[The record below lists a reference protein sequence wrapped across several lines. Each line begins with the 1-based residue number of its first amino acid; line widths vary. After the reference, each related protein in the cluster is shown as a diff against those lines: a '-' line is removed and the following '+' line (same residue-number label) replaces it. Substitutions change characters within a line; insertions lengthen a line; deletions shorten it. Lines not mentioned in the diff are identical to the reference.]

1 MGKRVLESYWLCCHP
16 DTPAK
21 NVVSIEV
28 SVERTGGQLWLRYFA
43 DCEVMK
49 LALADPAE
57 PSRTDGLWISTCF
70 EAFIGHDGY
79 SEFNFSPSSAWA
91 AYDFESYRAGMR
103 NRMQSGDPQIGLDRS
118 ESHFALEAT
127 IDVSE
132 LAGQLALSAVI
143 EETDGT
149 KSYWALAHPPGTPD
163 FHHPACFA
171 ATLPAPKA
179 L

>member
-21 NVVSIEV
+21 NVTSIEV
-28 SVERTGGQLWLRYFA
+28 SVERAGGRLLLRYSA
-43 DCEVMK
+43 ECVLMK

-57 PSRTDGLWISTCF
+57 PSRTDDLWKSTCF
-70 EAFIGHDGY
+70 EAFIGHGSY
-79 SEFNFSPSSAWA
+79 SEFNFSPSSEWA

-103 NRMQSGDPQIGLDRS
+103 NRMQSSDPQIGLDGS
-118 ESHFALEAT
+118 ENHFGLEAT
-127 IDVSE
+127 IDVSG

-149 KSYWALAHPPGTPD
+149 KSYWALAHPPGAPD
-163 FHHPACFA
+163 FHHPTCFA
-171 ATLPAPKA
+171 ATLPAPEMP
-179 L
+179 